1 MYNFHHS
8 SINTL
13 NIGSRIRPI
22 DQKNSNTSD
31 VIVLAAPFVIS
42 TNIIDP
48 DVYIRAHEAAVSQ
61 RKNTWNS
68 YIRTIPAKFPN
79 IICVETPMIITF
91 LGLMLKWIDKM
102 IFNWKKKGLYVAS
115 QAQ

>member
-1 MYNFHHS
+1 MYNFHQS

-13 NIGSRIRPI
+13 NIGNKIRPI

-31 VIVLAAPFVIS
+31 VIVLAAPFVMS
-42 TNIIDP
+42 TKIIDP
-48 DVYIRAHEAAVSQ
+48 EVYIRAHEAAVSQ

-79 IICVETPMIITF
+79 IICAETPIIITDF
-91 LGLMLKWIDKM
+91 GLMLKWIDKM
-102 IFNWKKKGLYVAS
+102 TFN
-115 QAQ
+115 